1 MTPTWSPTALSFCI
15 LQFALLDTTFFLH
28 LLISEIP
35 GKNSNWFMFDQVL
48 VSSRE
53 EMGSGTMTNSAL
65 LRCPALNQSMT
76 ASEAGLFKTM
86 TIVMGPMNLSDQP
99 VHAGCTSSSKSQR
112 IDTNKGFILSY
123 TPHRLWAIEMV
134 RGEGFLLIVVPRDPG

>member
-1 MTPTWSPTALSFCI
+1 
-15 LQFALLDTTFFLH
+15 
-28 LLISEIP
+28 
-35 GKNSNWFMFDQVL
+35 MFDQVL

-65 LRCPALNQSMT
+65 LRCPALNQSRT

-86 TIVMGPMNLSDQP
+86 TIVMGPMNLS

-112 IDTNKGFILSY
+112 IDSNKGFILSY

-134 RGEGFLLIVVPRDPG
+134 RGEGFLLIVVPGDPD